1 MKNTNMENT
10 NFYGFN
16 QIFNQ
21 VCNNPLFNVNNFNCG
36 SLNYGFD
43 TSNKTIE
50 RLFFTQIRKLTFSSC
65 KQ

>member
-1 MKNTNMENT
+1 MENT

-21 VCNNPLFNVNNFNCG
+21 ICSNPLLDVN
-36 SLNYGFD
+36 LNYGFD

-50 RLFFTQIRKLTFSSC
+50 ILFFTQMKKLTLNIG
-65 KQ
+65 K